1 MLVHIR
7 LFANLR
13 DRFPSQD
20 RGRGDLEL
28 PDGSSLQDVIDI
40 LAIPDRYA
48 QMVLVDGQQSPRP
61 VEARRAVV
69 LAEGQVVSIFP
80 PLAGG

>member
-1 MLVHIR
+1 MLVHVR

-13 DRFPSQD
+13 DRFPRQD

-28 PDGSSLQDVIDI
+28 PHGSSLQDVIDA
-40 LAIPDRYA
+40 LEIPDRYA